1 MDAGAEFGAAL
12 TGALEPL
19 GFALPPERL
28 AVLTEHYHLLVE
40 ANSRFNLT
48 RQAEPAEAARWLY
61 ADSLVVA
68 AWVGQAKRRIGRVL
82 DVGSGGGFPA
92 LPLAVLEPTWRVTA
106 LEATGKK
113 VRFIQ
118 ESADRCGITNLRA
131 IHAHSDHFK
140 NDHRFDLVTF
150 KAVGSLER
158 CLAIGQ
164 RFVSASG
171 CIAVYK
177 TDPLD
182 PDEARQGLAAAA
194 ECRLRPLP
202 RFEYELPGRS
212 GSVRLALHLFVRQ
225 DRPVKPRGGS
235 GNRRSR

>member
-12 TGALEPL
+12 AGALEPL
-19 GFALPPERL
+19 GLDLPPERL
-28 AVLTEHYHLLVE
+28 EVLTEHYHLLVE
-40 ANSRFNLT
+40 ANRRFNLT
-48 RQAEPAEAARWLY
+48 RKAEPVEAARWLY

-68 AWVGQAKRRIGRVL
+68 LWARQAKRRMGRVL

-106 LEATGKK
+106 LEATAKK

-118 ESADRCGITNLRA
+118 ESADRCGVANLQA
-131 IHAHSDHFK
+131 VHAHSDHFK
-140 NDHRFDLVTF
+140 TDHRFDLVTF
-150 KAVGSLER
+150 KAIASLER

-164 RFVSASG
+164 RFTSAGG

-194 ECRLRPLP
+194 QWGLRPLP
-202 RFEYELPGRS
+202 RFAYELPERS
-212 GSVRLALHLFVRQ
+212 GSVRLALHLFTR
-225 DRPVKPRGGS
+225 RGG
-235 GNRRSR
+235 R

>member
-1 MDAGAEFGAAL
+1 METGAEFGIAL

-19 GFALPPERL
+19 GLDLRPERL

-48 RQAEPAEAARWLY
+48 RQAEPVEAARWLY

-68 AWVGQAKRRIGRVL
+68 AWARQAKRKIGRVL

-92 LPLAVLEPTWRVTA
+92 LPLAVLEPAWRVTA
-106 LEATGKK
+106 LEATAKK

-118 ESADRCGITNLRA
+118 ESADRCGVANLQA
-131 IHAHSDHFK
+131 VHAHSDHFK
-140 NDHRFDLVTF
+140 TDRRFDLVTF

-158 CLAIGQ
+158 CLAIGR
-164 RFVSASG
+164 RFVSAGG

-182 PDEARQGLAAAA
+182 PDEARQGRAAAA
-194 ECRLRPLP
+194 EWRLGPLP

-212 GSVRLALHLFVRQ
+212 GSVRLALHVFAR
-225 DRPVKPRGGS
+225 RGG
-235 GNRRSR
+235 R